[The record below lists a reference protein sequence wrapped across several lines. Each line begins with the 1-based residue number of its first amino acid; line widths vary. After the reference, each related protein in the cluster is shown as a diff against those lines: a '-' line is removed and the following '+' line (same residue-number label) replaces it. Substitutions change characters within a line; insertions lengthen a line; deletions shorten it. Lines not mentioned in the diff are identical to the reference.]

1 MIPSDWEV
9 KTLGSLTDKCSYG
22 VGAEAR
28 VYCGDVKY
36 IRITDIDDESH
47 RFSPSPITSPSFFQ
61 EKHIV
66 QKNDLLVARTGA
78 SVGKSYLYDEKDGK
92 LVYAG
97 FLMKL
102 NVFNADSKYVFY
114 NTLTKSY
121 WNWVASESART
132 GQPGLNLQQMK
143 LYSIALPPTIEE
155 QQRIANALSD
165 VDSLIANLEKLIAK
179 KKNIKQGAMQQLLT
193 GKKRLPGFASD
204 ERTGSRPTDERRKE
218 CHSKRSTKREVEESN
233 GYKMTELGMIPTDW
247 EVKKIGDF
255 CSVKDGTH
263 GTYARHDKGC
273 LLLSAKNILDNRL
286 LITND
291 ESFVSEKDYTEITA
305 NGYPQ
310 KGDILVSCV
319 GSIGRCCILET
330 DEKIAFQRSVAFVR
344 NKSASTRFLM
354 YAIQGESAQAQLE
367 ESKNAS
373 TLGGVYLSALADIE
387 LMLPTSLDEQT
398 AIANVL
404 SDMDTEISALETK
417 LAKYRTLKT
426 GMMQQL
432 LTGKIRL
439 VDAKPET
446 KSVEN
451 NRVVPVAFKRAVL
464 AAEIAHRLCVEP
476 TFGHVKMEK
485 MLFLAEKMCELDINS
500 SYHRDVAGPYDN
512 RALRSVDSQL
522 EKQKW
527 FKFIRSDKG
536 NHYIPL
542 EKRGGHSQYFD
553 RYYSECR
560 SVFDNIINTFKTA
573 KTEQCEIVA
582 TLYSAWEDFL
592 NHGTNPT
599 DDQIVTEVL
608 TNWNES
614 KKRISKER
622 WIKALSWMK
631 ENSFVPRRT

>member
-1 MIPSDWEV
+1 MKETKFKQTLVQTKDERRKTKESTRHCEERSDVAIQSGFKMTEVGMIPNDWEV
-9 KTLGSLTDKCSYG
+9 KPFKNVATLINGRAYSQNELLERGKYRVLR
-22 VGAEAR
+22 VGNFGTNDSWYYSNLELPEKM
-28 VYCGDVKY
+28 YCNKG
-36 IRITDIDDESH
+36 
-47 RFSPSPITSPSFFQ
+47 
-61 EKHIV
+61 
-66 QKNDLLVARTGA
+66 DLLYCWSCTYGA
-78 SVGKSYLYDEKDGK
+78 YIWDEEKTIYHYHIWKIADLKAEKRYLQYILNNDVVQQMNSSNGSTMSHITK
-92 LVYAG
+92 G
-97 FLMKL
+97 FLENRL
-102 NVFNADSKYVFY
+102 FAF
-114 NTLTKSY
+114 
-121 WNWVASESART
+121 
-132 GQPGLNLQQMK
+132 
-143 LYSIALPPTIEE
+143 PPTIKE

-165 VDSLIANLEKLIAK
+165 VDTLIANLEKLIAK

-193 GKKRLPGFASD
+193 GRKRLPGFGSD
-204 ERTGSRPTDERRKE
+204 ERQKE
-218 CHSKRSTKREVEESN
+218 CHSERSAKREVEESS
-233 GYKMTELGMIPTDW
+233 GYKMTELGLIPTDW

-404 SDMDTEISALETK
+404 SDMDSEISALETK

-439 VDAKPET
+439 V
-446 KSVEN
+446 
-451 NRVVPVAFKRAVL
+451 
-464 AAEIAHRLCVEP
+464 
-476 TFGHVKMEK
+476 
-485 MLFLAEKMCELDINS
+485 
-500 SYHRDVAGPYDN
+500 
-512 RALRSVDSQL
+512 
-522 EKQKW
+522 
-527 FKFIRSDKG
+527 
-536 NHYIPL
+536 
-542 EKRGGHSQYFD
+542 
-553 RYYSECR
+553 
-560 SVFDNIINTFKTA
+560 
-573 KTEQCEIVA
+573 
-582 TLYSAWEDFL
+582 
-592 NHGTNPT
+592 
-599 DDQIVTEVL
+599 
-608 TNWNES
+608 
-614 KKRISKER
+614 
-622 WIKALSWMK
+622 
-631 ENSFVPRRT
+631 

>member
-1 MIPSDWEV
+1 MTDKPKLKQTEVGMIPSDWEV
-9 KTLGSLTDKCSYG
+9 KTLGELVDMSSGTTPSRFNEKNFQGNVCWLSSGELKSH
-22 VGAEAR
+22 
-28 VYCGDVKY
+28 Y
-36 IRITDIDDESH
+36 I
-47 RFSPSPITSPSFFQ
+47 
-61 EKHIV
+61 
-66 QKNDLLVARTGA
+66 
-78 SVGKSYLYDEKDGK
+78 
-92 LVYAG
+92 
-97 FLMKL
+97 
-102 NVFNADSKYVFY
+102 Y
-114 NTLTKSY
+114 NTKEKISEAAASTMRLYPKGTVVIAMYGLESEGVRGTSSILAKECTISQACMAFTNLRKINNEFFYYWYAANGDEIGTRYAQGTK
-121 WNWVASESART
+121 
-132 GQPGLNLQQMK
+132 QQNLSPEVMK
-143 LYSIALPPTIEE
+143 NVVIPLPPTIKE

-165 VDSLIANLEKLIAK
+165 VDTLINNLEKLIAK

-193 GKKRLPGFASD
+193 GKKRLPGFA
-204 ERTGSRPTDERRKE
+204 PIK
-218 CHSKRSTKREVEESN
+218 ST
-233 GYKMTELGMIPTDW
+233 YKQTELGQIPTDW
-247 EVKKIGDF
+247 EVKTIKELGVFLGGGTPSTKNESFWKGNIPWISSADLSDDDIEHISMTRFISQEAVNCSATQICPQGTILIIARVGVGKLALSQQKVCTSQDF
-255 CSVKDGTH
+255 CNLIPSKENNSKFLAYALLPVMKQMANETQGTSI
-263 GTYARHDKGC
+263 KGV
-273 LLLSAKNILDNRL
+273 AA
-286 LITND
+286 D
-291 ESFVSEKDYTEITA
+291 EIKKV
-305 NGYPQ
+305 Q
-310 KGDILVSCV
+310 ILVPS
-319 GSIGRCCILET
+319 
-330 DEKIAFQRSVAFVR
+330 
-344 NKSASTRFLM
+344 
-354 YAIQGESAQAQLE
+354 
-367 ESKNAS
+367 SK
-373 TLGGVYLSALADIE
+373 E
-387 LMLPTSLDEQT
+387 EQT

-404 SDMDTEISALETK
+404 SDMDTEIATLETK
-417 LAKYRTLKT
+417 FAKYRKLKT

-439 VDAKPET
+439 FNAKSET
-446 KSVEN
+446 KSAEN
-451 NRVVPVAFKRAVL
+451 NRVVPIAFKRAVL
-464 AAEIAHRLCVEP
+464 AAEIAHRLCAEP

-500 SYHRDVAGPYDN
+500 SYHRDAAGPYDN

>member
-1 MIPSDWEV
+1 MINDYLSRYFQSELFQNILASLNTGGTV
-9 KTLGSLTDKCSYG
+9 QGIKGSVLHTLPVVL
-22 VGAEAR
+22 
-28 VYCGDVKY
+28 
-36 IRITDIDDESH
+36 
-47 RFSPSPITSPSFFQ
+47 P
-61 EKHIV
+61 
-66 QKNDLLVARTGA
+66 
-78 SVGKSYLYDEKDGK
+78 KS
-92 LVYAG
+92 
-97 FLMKL
+97 
-102 NVFNADSKYVFY
+102 
-114 NTLTKSY
+114 T
-121 WNWVASESART
+121 
-132 GQPGLNLQQMK
+132 
-143 LYSIALPPTIEE
+143 EE

-165 VDSLIANLEKLIAK
+165 IDTLIANLEKLIAK
-179 KKNIKQGAMQQLLT
+179 KKNIKQGTMQQLLT
-193 GKKRLPGFASD
+193 GRKRLPGF
-204 ERTGSRPTDERRKE
+204 GSDERRKE
-218 CHSKRSTKREVEESN
+218 CHSERSAKREESS
-233 GYKMTELGMIPTDW
+233 GYKMTELGLIPSDW

-255 CSVKDGTH
+255 CFVKDGTH

-439 VDAKPET
+439 V
-446 KSVEN
+446 
-451 NRVVPVAFKRAVL
+451 
-464 AAEIAHRLCVEP
+464 
-476 TFGHVKMEK
+476 
-485 MLFLAEKMCELDINS
+485 
-500 SYHRDVAGPYDN
+500 
-512 RALRSVDSQL
+512 
-522 EKQKW
+522 
-527 FKFIRSDKG
+527 
-536 NHYIPL
+536 
-542 EKRGGHSQYFD
+542 
-553 RYYSECR
+553 
-560 SVFDNIINTFKTA
+560 
-573 KTEQCEIVA
+573 
-582 TLYSAWEDFL
+582 
-592 NHGTNPT
+592 
-599 DDQIVTEVL
+599 
-608 TNWNES
+608 
-614 KKRISKER
+614 
-622 WIKALSWMK
+622 
-631 ENSFVPRRT
+631 

>member
-1 MIPSDWEV
+1 MKETKFKQTEVGMIPSDWEI
-9 KTLGSLTDKCSYG
+9 KPLKDIAGLKAGKMTSYNDFNPKYPCFG
-22 VGAEAR
+22 GNGIRAYLSHYSHDGIYPIIGRQGEL
-28 VYCGDVKY
+28 CGNVNLAKGKFY
-36 IRITDIDDESH
+36 ATEHAVVASPKKDIDA
-47 RFSPSPITSPSFFQ
+47 IWLYYQLTALNLNQ
-61 EKHIV
+61 Y
-66 QKNDLLVARTGA
+66 ATGCA
-78 SVGKSYLYDEKDGK
+78 
-92 LVYAG
+92 
-97 FLMKL
+97 
-102 NVFNADSKYVFY
+102 
-114 NTLTKSY
+114 
-121 WNWVASESART
+121 
-132 GQPGLNLQQMK
+132 QPGLSVEKINDVYTQV
-143 LYSIALPPTIEE
+143 PPTIEE

-165 VDSLIANLEKLIAK
+165 VDTLIANLEKLIAK

-193 GKKRLPGFASD
+193 GKKRLPGFAPD
-204 ERTGSRPTDERRKE
+204 KPT
-218 CHSKRSTKREVEESN
+218 
-233 GYKMTELGMIPTDW
+233 YKQTELGKIPTDW

-373 TLGGVYLSALADIE
+373 TLGGVYLSALSDIE

-439 VDAKPET
+439 V
-446 KSVEN
+446 
-451 NRVVPVAFKRAVL
+451 
-464 AAEIAHRLCVEP
+464 
-476 TFGHVKMEK
+476 
-485 MLFLAEKMCELDINS
+485 
-500 SYHRDVAGPYDN
+500 
-512 RALRSVDSQL
+512 
-522 EKQKW
+522 
-527 FKFIRSDKG
+527 
-536 NHYIPL
+536 
-542 EKRGGHSQYFD
+542 
-553 RYYSECR
+553 
-560 SVFDNIINTFKTA
+560 
-573 KTEQCEIVA
+573 
-582 TLYSAWEDFL
+582 
-592 NHGTNPT
+592 
-599 DDQIVTEVL
+599 
-608 TNWNES
+608 
-614 KKRISKER
+614 
-622 WIKALSWMK
+622 
-631 ENSFVPRRT
+631 